1 MDDPLSVT
9 VPLTASPMRLPVLIC
24 DEEQQGAQSS
34 TGVTP
39 RLTGVSLAADMPPWV
54 LMQPSPSAKSPSG
67 SKSPSCKSPRSSEG
81 GSSGISKTP
90 RLSEGADAP
99 SSLRTSRD
107 LDADVEAAHEAVLL
121 EGAEDALT
129 TATGAEATAGQGGS
143 KSVAAPGEGR
153 DSSDDDD
160 DEEESGSDEDDM
172 LQRLTAAAMRRG
184 TQSPRRSAP
193 TTPIA
198 PGSLGRKST
207 PRLLTKAASTEGG
220 EPVEEGWDAVAPRRR
235 ASTTPGG
242 TPAGGDGSVAE
253 GIASSAE
260 GGSAPHSA
268 GQAAQAGATAATPP
282 ATGSGGGAG
291 SACPVSD
298 NEDDAAYDAYSA
310 AKDGSRRRIGK
321 HGRNA
326 REARSREFSMQARGA
341 QRAGAS

>member
-1 MDDPLSVT
+1 MDDGPPLSVT

-54 LMQPSPSAKSPSG
+54 LMQPSPSAKSPS
-67 SKSPSCKSPRSSEG
+67 SKSPRSSAG
-81 GSSGISKTP
+81 GSSGVSKTP
-90 RLSEGADAP
+90 RLSDGADAP

-107 LDADVEAAHEAVLL
+107 LDADVEADEAVLL
-121 EGAEDALT
+121 EGAEDSLT

-153 DSSDDDD
+153 NSSDDDD
-160 DEEESGSDEDDM
+160 DDDESGSDEDDM

-198 PGSLGRKST
+198 PGSSGRKST

-235 ASTTPGG
+235 ATTTPGG
-242 TPAGGDGSVAE
+242 TTPAGGDGSVAE

-268 GQAAQAGATAATPP
+268 GPAAQAGAAAVTPP

-298 NEDDAAYDAYSA
+298 NEDDAVYDAYSA